1 MNMTS
6 KSILFLGFSSLLV
19 LTGCAS
25 NNQPYQY
32 NDKESRA
39 LNIYKAAGLE
49 GIVDTK
55 VPEDVYH
62 SITGGSYA
70 LANGIVNYNSA
81 AFLNLSS
88 WSAFGLGFLS
98 VLTSGSS
105 DPNLNGV
112 IAWMPTTLANNEEQA
127 IEVMEQLF
135 YDATKNV
142 ADKHNLILKMGPTAY
157 GYTLFLLNKAD
168 NQCKTTSDDPKCWF
182 SWGVK
187 LKSTNLQPSF
197 LNNKTTDSYFFS
209 KKDSSYFIAESPI
222 MDKFQFLKELSVNL
236 PDWVAFYYAPERYS
250 KEKTAPLIINK
261 GEMLY
266 FVTPEDTVN

>member
-1 MNMTS
+1 MNIS
-6 KSILFLGFSSLLV
+6 KKSILSLSFISLLA

-55 VPEDVYH
+55 VPEDVYN

-70 LANGIVNYNSA
+70 LANGIANYNSA

-88 WSAFGLGFLS
+88 WSAFSLGFLS

-127 IEVMEQLF
+127 IEVMKKLF
-135 YDATKNV
+135 YDATKKV
-142 ADKHNLILKMGPTAY
+142 ADKHNLIFKMGPTAY
-157 GYTLFLLNKAD
+157 GYTLFLLNKT
-168 NQCKTTSDDPKCWF
+168 NNECKKNPDDPKCLF
-182 SWGVK
+182 SWGVE
-187 LKSTNLQPSF
+187 LKSADLQPSF
-197 LNNKTTDSYFFS
+197 LNNKTADSYFFS
-209 KKDSSYFIAESPI
+209 KKDSSYFIAESPV

-236 PDWVAFYYAPERYS
+236 PDWVAFYYAPERDS
-250 KEKTAPLIINK
+250 KEKTAPVIINK

-266 FVTPEDTVN
+266 FVTPE